1 MFKIKIAPS
10 ILSCNFLILEKEIK
24 AVESAGADLIHI
36 DVMDGH
42 FVPNITIGPLFV
54 EHIKR
59 ITSLPLDVHLMI
71 ENPSAFVDD
80 FVKAGADIITIH
92 IETDKHI
99 LRTLDVIKTSG
110 KKAGI
115 TLNPATPLNSIKYA
129 IKEADLLLIMSV
141 NPGFGGQ
148 SYIDA
153 MDEKIVEAKKMIME
167 TGNAIDLEVDGGI
180 KATNVKKTV
189 DSGANIVVM
198 GTEIFHS
205 GNYAQKIKE
214 VREILGE

>member
-1 MFKIKIAPS
+1 MFKTKIAPS

-167 TGNAIDLEVDGGI
+167 TGNVIDLEVDGGI

-214 VREILGE
+214 V

>member
-1 MFKIKIAPS
+1 MIKISPS
-10 ILSCNFLILEKEIK
+10 MLAADFGNLREQISQIEK
-24 AVESAGADLIHI
+24 AGAEMLHVDI
-36 DVMDGH
+36 MDGH

-167 TGNAIDLEVDGGI
+167 TGNVIDLEVDGGI

>member
-10 ILSCNFLILEKEIK
+10 ILSCNFLTLEKEIK

-167 TGNAIDLEVDGGI
+167 TGNVIDLEVDGGI

>member
-1 MFKIKIAPS
+1 MFKTKIAPS

-167 TGNAIDLEVDGGI
+167 TGNVIDLEVDGGI

-214 VREILGE
+214 VREILVE

>member
-10 ILSCNFLILEKEIK
+10 ILSCNFLTLEKEIK

>member
-1 MFKIKIAPS
+1 MFKTKIAPS
-10 ILSCNFLILEKEIK
+10 ILSCNFLTLEKEIK

-167 TGNAIDLEVDGGI
+167 TGNVIDLEVDGGI

>member
-1 MFKIKIAPS
+1 
-10 ILSCNFLILEKEIK
+10 LTLEKEIK

-167 TGNAIDLEVDGGI
+167 TGNVIDLEVDGGI